1 MTNTT
6 HYNLKKPEDNDNV
19 LIGDLNE
26 NADAIDQALHGL
38 EEGKAARQTGQGGQP
53 GRPGRERQPDGQ
65 RPDAGGGRGRG
76 HPGRGRQGARDAAAG
91 DELRP
96 RRER

>member
-6 HYNLKKPEDNDNV
+6 YYNLKKPEDNDNV

-38 EEGKAARQTGQGGQP
+38 EEGKAAKAKPAKAGSLAALDESGNLTDSGCS
-53 GRPGRERQPDGQ
+53 RP
-65 RPDAGGGRGRG
+65 
-76 HPGRGRQGARDAAAG
+76 
-91 DELRP
+91 
-96 RRER
+96 